1 MGSGLF
7 SSRNRQENRPDPIFR
22 VRAAALAALIA
33 CCAPH
38 AALAQ
43 VPGDSPPAV
52 TARFNVD
59 WLSAVRVS
67 TANDDSPLNPGNVRL
82 RLPQL
87 LAQTELRGNVR
98 AEFGS
103 RVLLVLRP
111 RVAGTA
117 EWSWATR
124 EPRTDA
130 REAEAEFTE
139 AYLAW
144 TVADPVTITYGLQNF
159 QWGPA
164 ELVAPNNRIFHET
177 GVFRDPLYYVPGRH
191 LLRVNVSAGRQWSLV
206 ALGELGASPDE
217 TFRAGER
224 FARQGLAKVEYTTAD
239 GASYA
244 GLTLGATAG
253 APWWIGGYGSLA
265 LTEGLSVYADTS
277 HTRGSRAWYPSDAR
291 SPAPPTFA
299 RPRVDERAWNTFAVV
314 GARYTFARGDDLRV
328 EWMSQQAGW
337 SEDDLELAFDAARFA
352 SSADAFAPYLR
363 AGLEFLGR
371 QFLLLSVRTPE
382 LPPRK
387 RVEVQS
393 RYLHAFTDGSRVLF
407 VTSRV
412 EATDRLVLFAT
423 GTLTGGPDHGEFS
436 RILRGSLVV
445 GSSVTW

>member
-1 MGSGLF
+1 MGP
-7 SSRNRQENRPDPIFR
+7 RVFR
-22 VRAAALAALIA
+22 LAGAALVV
-33 CCAPH
+33 
-38 AALAQ
+38 ALAVLACPRHAPAQ
-43 VPGDSPPAV
+43 PADTPPSPPV
-52 TARFNVD
+52 TVRVQVD
-59 WLSAVRVS
+59 WLAAVRAS
-67 TANDDSPLNPGNVRL
+67 TAQDDSPLNPGNVRL

-98 AEFGS
+98 AQLGS
-103 RVLLVLRP
+103 RVQLILRP

-124 EPRTDA
+124 QPRTEA

-224 FARQGLAKVEYTTAD
+224 FARQALAKVEYSTAD

-244 GLTLGATAG
+244 GVTLGATDG

-277 HTRGSRAWYPSDAR
+277 HTRGSRAWYPDASAR
-291 SPAPPTFA
+291 PPAFA

-337 SEDDLELAFDAARFA
+337 SEHDLELAFDAARFA
-352 SSADAFAPYLR
+352 TSPDAFAPYLR
-363 AGLEFLGR
+363 PGLEFLGR
-371 QFLLLSVRTPE
+371 QFLLLSLRTPE

-387 RVEVQS
+387 RVEVQT

-407 VTSRV
+407 VTSRL
-412 EATDRLVLFAT
+412 EASDRIVLFAT
-423 GTLTGGPDHGEFS
+423 GTLTGGPDYGEFS
-436 RILRGSLVV
+436 RLLRGSLVV